1 MLSRV
6 VFPTGSVE
14 KRRRWQL
21 DCHEENFFVKSV
33 ISLTIIVTV
42 TISCVA
48 TTIDV
53 CKQIAARSGL
63 KMNKNYLRK
72 YQLLKKRV
80 KDVIFV
86 SATTLSTRK
95 HRNIPIKPFQEN
107 AALCD
112 QVSQIQENLSKA
124 MDEQK
129 FLRKRL
135 MSYDPECLLPENF
148 VEKKPPM
155 RKKSQDRVKP
165 NRFSTASRDSLSS
178 PPKNGKGTATTTS
191 TLPLEPFTKAKVKIE
206 QSSVE
211 VVNPPPPADVKSE
224 ELEPEIPFVDQS
236 TIAAGGVSYAIG
248 NLMVQSLGEIQAD
261 KPSFHT
267 EHTIYPVGYTSIRIY
282 GSMGNPFLKS
292 VYTCRIT
299 EAVGNPRFEMS
310 SEADSSVMIV
320 GPSAQFC
327 HSTLLR
333 YMQDTHGLQ
342 RLSTVTPDGDWFFG
356 LSHPVVMSLM
366 KSMPNFNTCT
376 KFQGCALVHNELTIA
391 EKENDPGINFETFL
405 HLVEQPQEEVMYH
418 EDIEE
423 ENAGLV

>member
-1 MLSRV
+1 
-6 VFPTGSVE
+6 
-14 KRRRWQL
+14 
-21 DCHEENFFVKSV
+21 
-33 ISLTIIVTV
+33 
-42 TISCVA
+42 
-48 TTIDV
+48 
-53 CKQIAARSGL
+53 
-63 KMNKNYLRK
+63 
-72 YQLLKKRV
+72 
-80 KDVIFV
+80 
-86 SATTLSTRK
+86 
-95 HRNIPIKPFQEN
+95 
-107 AALCD
+107 
-112 QVSQIQENLSKA
+112 

-165 NRFSTASRDSLSS
+165 SKFSMANSDSQSS
-178 PPKNGKGTATTTS
+178 PPKNGKANSTS
-191 TLPLEPFTKAKVKIE
+191 TPMEPFTKARLEIE
-206 QSSVE
+206 PSAQ
-211 VVNPPPPADVKSE
+211 VVNPLAPPPLPAEIKSE
-224 ELEPEIPFVDQS
+224 EQEPDEPEIPYVDQS
-236 TIAAGGVSYAIG
+236 EIAAGGVSYAIG
-248 NLMVQSLGEIQAD
+248 NLVVQSLGEIQAD

-310 SEADSSVMIV
+310 SEADSEVMIV

-333 YMQDTHGLQ
+333 YMQETHGLE

-366 KSMPNFNTCT
+366 ESMPHYNACS
-376 KFQGCALVHNELTIA
+376 KFQGCAKVHNELTIA
-391 EKENDPGINFETFL
+391 EKENDPGINFETFM
-405 HLVEQPQEEVMYH
+405 HLVDQPQEEVMYH
-418 EDIEE
+418 EDIKEE
-423 ENAGLV
+423 VAERV